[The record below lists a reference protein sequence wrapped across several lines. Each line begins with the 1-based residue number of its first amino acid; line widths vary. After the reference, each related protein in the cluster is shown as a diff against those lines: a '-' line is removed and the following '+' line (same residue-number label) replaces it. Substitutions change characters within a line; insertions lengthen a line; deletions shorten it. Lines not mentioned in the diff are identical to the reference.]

1 MNGDTYSSRDSGR
14 HGSSRDYQGSRR
26 DRDDRRDRGDPRTD
40 RGGGRR
46 RSRSPGEYRSGGGGG
61 GGGGRPRRDEGGDV
75 DAYSSSRSHRDRERE
90 DRYSGRDRRG
100 GDRGERERG
109 GGDRDRGGDREWERD
124 RAAGRTRRD
133 DDDRRERRP
142 DRNADDRRRRERDAE
157 RERERP
163 RSASP
168 PPKKREPTPD
178 LTDIVPILQ
187 RKRRLTQWDIKP
199 PGYDNVTAEQAKLS
213 GMFPLPGAPRQQA
226 MDPVKLQAF
235 VTQSGGGANSTALRP
250 TNSRQARRLIISQI
264 PPSATEESIVSFF
277 NLQLNGLNVI
287 DNTDPCLLCHISS
300 DRSFAMLEF
309 RNSPDATIA
318 LALDGISMEAD
329 DHGANGV
336 RDAPVGLKIRRPKD
350 YIVPAIVEDPNWDPD
365 SRVPSSNVIDGP
377 NKISIANIPLYLS
390 ADQVMELLLSFGRL
404 KSFVLVKDKHTHESR
419 GIAFLEYADSS
430 VTDVAIN
437 ALDNM
442 TLGEKALKVR
452 KASIGITQVAGEMGV
467 NAMSML
473 AGTTSTHNDVT
484 RVVQLLNM
492 VTTDELMDNDDYR
505 EIRDDVQ
512 EECEKFG
519 KIISLKIPRPSGGTR
534 QSAGVGKIY
543 VKFETPDSASKALRA
558 LAGRKFADRTVVS
571 TYFPEE
577 NFDVD
582 AW

>member
-1 MNGDTYSSRDSGR
+1 MNGDAYSSRDSGR
-14 HGSSRDYQGSRR
+14 HGSSRDHPGGSRR
-26 DRDDRRDRGDPRTD
+26 DRDDRRDRG
-40 RGGGRR
+40 GGRR
-46 RSRSPGEYRSGGGGG
+46 RSRSPDYRSGGAGGGGGGG
-61 GGGGRPRRDEGGDV
+61 GGGGRSRRDEGGDV

-100 GDRGERERG
+100 GERERGGGG
-109 GGDRDRGGDREWERD
+109 GGDRDRGGDREWDRD
-124 RAAGRTRRD
+124 RGAGRSRRD
-133 DDDRRERRP
+133 DDERRDRRP
-142 DRNADDRRRRERDAE
+142 DRDAEERRRRERVAE
-157 RERERP
+157 REQERR

-168 PPKKREPTPD
+168 VPKKREPTPD
-178 LTDIVPILQ
+178 LTDIVSVLH

-235 VTQSGGGANSTALRP
+235 VQSGGSANTTALKP

-287 DNTDPCLLCHISS
+287 ENPDPCLLCHISS

-309 RNSPDATIA
+309 RTNTDATIA
-318 LALDGISMEAD
+318 LAFDGISMEAD
-329 DHGANGV
+329 DHGLNGNQ
-336 RDAPVGLKIRRPKD
+336 AAYGGLKIRRPKD
-350 YIVPAIVEDPNWDPD
+350 YIVPAIVEDPNYDPD
-365 SRVPSSNVIDGP
+365 SLIPSRNVIDSP
-377 NKISIANIPLYLS
+377 NKISIANIPLYLTD
-390 ADQVMELLLSFGRL
+390 DQIIELLVSFGRL
-404 KSFVLVKDKHTHESR
+404 KSFVLVKDRHTNESR
-419 GIAFLEYADSS
+419 GIAFLEYYDSS
-430 VTDVAIN
+430 VTDVAISG
-437 ALDNM
+437 LDNM

-473 AGTTSTHNDVT
+473 AGTTSVEGGAS
-484 RVVQLLNM
+484 RVLQLLNM
-492 VTTDELMDNDDYR
+492 VTADELIDKDDYE

-512 EECEKFG
+512 EECEKYG
-519 KIISLKIPRPSGGTR
+519 KILSLKIPRPSGGSK

-543 VKFETPDSASKALRA
+543 VKYETADSASKALKA
-558 LAGRKFADRTVVS
+558 LAGRKFADRTVV
-571 TYFPEE
+571 TTFFPEE